1 MTKFIVDASALGK
14 RYVDEAGSTLMDWLF
29 DEVGVDRMS
38 CLTMGA
44 LEVFS
49 IIVRSRNKGKLTP
62 QEARDAEALL
72 RREVVDGGVEKIHPL
87 GNVVL
92 DSAPLIS
99 RHHINSTDAVLL
111 HVSLGLRDSLA
122 ADGNALV
129 FVAADRR
136 LLRAASAEA
145 LTTFDPENDDLA
157 RLQALA
163 SS

>member
-1 MTKFIVDASALGK
+1 MTRFILDASALGK
-14 RYVDEAGSTLMDWLF
+14 RYVCEPGTPLVHYLF
-29 DEVGVDRMS
+29 REVGVDRMS

-44 LEVFS
+44 LETFS
-49 IIVRSRNKGKLTP
+49 IIVRSRNRGKLNP

-72 RREVVDGGVEKIHPL
+72 RREVVNGGVEKIHPL
-87 GNVVL
+87 GSVVL
-92 DSAPLIS
+92 DSAALIT
-99 RHHINSTDAVLL
+99 RHHVNSTDAVLL
-111 HVSLGLRDSLA
+111 HVSLGLRDVLA

-129 FVAADRR
+129 LVASDRR

-157 RLQALA
+157 RLQTLA